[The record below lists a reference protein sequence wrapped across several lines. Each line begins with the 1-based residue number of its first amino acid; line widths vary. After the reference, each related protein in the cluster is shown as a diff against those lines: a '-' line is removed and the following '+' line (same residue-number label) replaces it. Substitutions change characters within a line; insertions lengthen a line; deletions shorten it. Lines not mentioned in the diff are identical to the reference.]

1 MRPSANIRAV
11 KTDVP
16 APVSG
21 IAEVTPMIEAS
32 APVRSAM
39 SRRPVRL
46 ANRFAPTLT
55 FIFVLAIWELGC
67 RVFRVP
73 TFLLPPPSLIVRG
86 AFEQPA
92 SIWAGHV
99 WATVRVAVMGY
110 AAAIAI
116 SIPMAIALASSR
128 ALSRTLYPLIVVV
141 HSMPIVAVAP
151 IIVVTLGASDL
162 PRVVITFLIAFF
174 PIVVTTTTGLLA
186 TPEEMIELS
195 RSLRAGRT
203 REMLHIRLPFALPYI
218 FSALKIATTLSVVG
232 AVVAEF
238 VAAERGLGYF
248 IQFSTSF
255 FKINQGFAALVILV
269 TISLVFFQL
278 IGLVQRL
285 FAPWS
290 LPKSER

>member
-1 MRPSANIRAV
+1 MRPSPKIHV
-11 KTDVP
+11 VDTDTT
-16 APVSG
+16 APVSTV
-21 IAEVTPMIEAS
+21 AEVMPTHETP
-32 APVRSAM
+32 APIAAAGSGRW
-39 SRRPVRL
+39 VRL

-55 FIFVLAIWELGC
+55 FLFVLAIWELGC

-86 AFEQPA
+86 AFEQSA

-110 AAAIAI
+110 VAAIAI

-128 ALSRTLYPLIVVV
+128 ALSRTLYPLIVVI

-162 PRVVITFLIAFF
+162 PRIVITFLIAFF

-255 FKINQGFAALVILV
+255 FKISQGFAALVILV
-269 TISLVFFQL
+269 TISLGFFQL
-278 IGLVQRL
+278 ISLVQRI

>member
-1 MRPSANIRAV
+1 MR
-11 KTDVP
+11 
-16 APVSG
+16 SG
-21 IAEVTPMIEAS
+21 W
-32 APVRSAM
+32 
-39 SRRPVRL
+39 VRL
-46 ANRFAPTLT
+46 GNRFAPTLT

-67 RVFRVP
+67 RLFRVP

-110 AAAIAI
+110 VAAIAI

-162 PRVVITFLIAFF
+162 PRVVITFLIEFF

-278 IGLVQRL
+278 IGLVQRI

>member
-1 MRPSANIRAV
+1 MRPNPKIRAV
-11 KTDVP
+11 DP
-16 APVSG
+16 DASAPVSTV
-21 IAEVTPMIEAS
+21 AEVTPAPETS
-32 APVRSAM
+32 APVGSVTAGRW
-39 SRRPVRL
+39 VRL
-46 ANRFAPTLT
+46 ANRCAPTLA

-86 AFEQPA
+86 AFEQSA

-110 AAAIAI
+110 VAAIAI

-269 TISLVFFQL
+269 TISLGFFQV
-278 IGLVQRL
+278 IGLAQRF